1 MTWTLPLDETLM
13 ENTRGTNL
21 IWKMKGS
28 FIGTNLVICEVGLRI
43 RVATFFQH
51 RERLNIEKIS

>member
-1 MTWTLPLDETLM
+1 MAWTLPLDETLM

-43 RVATFFQH
+43 
-51 RERLNIEKIS
+51 